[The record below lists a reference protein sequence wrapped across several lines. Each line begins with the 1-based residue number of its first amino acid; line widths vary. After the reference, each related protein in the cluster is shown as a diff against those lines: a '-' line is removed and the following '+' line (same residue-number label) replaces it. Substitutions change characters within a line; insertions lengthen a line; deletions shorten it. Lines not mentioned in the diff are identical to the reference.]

1 MKERRHME
9 PSKELTEE
17 IIKKLLGALP
27 EEAETD
33 FQAWLKEPSEE
44 GLNALLDKYN
54 IDANK
59 LAREAVLEKKN
70 A

>member
-1 MKERRHME
+1 ME
-9 PSKELTEE
+9 PSEEMTEK

-27 EEAETD
+27 DEAEDD
-33 FQAWLKEPSEE
+33 FQAWLKEPSDE

-59 LAREAVLEKKN
+59 IAREVVLEERN

>member
-1 MKERRHME
+1 ME
-9 PSKELTEE
+9 PSMELTEK

-27 EEAETD
+27 EEAEVD
-33 FQAWLKEPSEE
+33 FQAWVEEPSNE

-59 LAREAVLEKKN
+59 LAREAVLEEKD

>member
-1 MKERRHME
+1 ME
-9 PSKELTEE
+9 PSNETTDK

-27 EEAETD
+27 EEAEDD
-33 FQAWLKEPSEE
+33 FQAWLEEPSEE
-44 GLNALLDKYN
+44 GLNALLYKYN

-59 LAREAVLEKKN
+59 IARETILEGKN

>member
-1 MKERRHME
+1 ME
-9 PSKELTEE
+9 PSEEMTEK
-17 IIKKLLGALP
+17 ITKKLLGALP
-27 EEAETD
+27 DEAEED
-33 FQAWLKEPSEE
+33 FQAWLEEPSEE

-59 LAREAVLEKKN
+59 LAREAVLEEKN

>member
-1 MKERRHME
+1 ME
-9 PSKELTEE
+9 PSEEMTEK

-27 EEAETD
+27 DEAEDD
-33 FQAWLKEPSEE
+33 FRAWLKEPSDE

-59 LAREAVLEKKN
+59 IAREVVLEERN

>member
-1 MKERRHME
+1 ME
-9 PSKELTEE
+9 PSEEMTEK

-27 EEAETD
+27 DEAEED
-33 FQAWLKEPSEE
+33 FQAWLKDPSDE
-44 GLNALLDKYN
+44 GLDALLDKYS

-59 LAREAVLEKKN
+59 LAREVVLEERN